1 MCRDRPFGLHELHA
15 HLGLCAFIISF
26 SRSIPLFSFLF
37 RDAFWLFLAILVTSL
52 VQPSL
57 ASDEAS
63 EWMESVVVTGSRI
76 ASETDSVTGSVT
88 VIDRDLIERRMDEN
102 VLDLLRSVAGVHIAQ
117 AGGRSG
123 FASIHMRGGEA
134 NFTLVLLDGI
144 KINDPTNERG
154 GAFDASLIPLS
165 QIESIE
171 VMRGVQSSI
180 YGSDGLGG
188 VVHIRTRSSD
198 SDGGLLNVSVGQQ
211 GFTQYSLALSQSL
224 GESNRLRFSLSD
236 EDEGDG
242 LRGNFFETQTASVSL
257 ESMLTDATNLTIRG
271 VSSQTDSRGFPDDS
285 GGPLLAV
292 SPSLNRKDRE
302 QSGVSAMLSSA
313 VGSNLQINLVAGA
326 NKYDEDNVSPAIAPG
341 VRDGVP
347 ASNFESS
354 FRRDTLTLNAVFDAS
369 DAVRGTIGVDLLD
382 EDGALV
388 GGIELFPGF
397 SLPQDFEL
405 QRETLGLFTEI
416 AYEPSETI
424 SLNLSLRSDDA
435 DGYSGESTGKLTA
448 QYSLGNSRVYASWGN
463 GFKLPS
469 FYALGH
475 ALVGNSSLLPE
486 TSRSLEVGLSS
497 ETTDSQINASVFRS
511 RYRNLIN
518 FDPLSFRLVNEDSVT
533 MTGAELSLRHQLS
546 SNLEIAGS
554 ATYVDTDVTGAGRL
568 LQRPDWNFSVSAF
581 WQVATDLSVAV
592 DWVTAGR
599 VADSSVPTGLMEIGG
614 YSRMDMNVQW
624 QATPATSFFVAI
636 DNAADTAFQ
645 TAIGF
650 PGMGLR
656 GRFGV
661 QHRFGLGR

>member
-1 MCRDRPFGLHELHA
+1 V
-15 HLGLCAFIISF
+15 S
-26 SRSIPLFSFLF
+26 SSLF
-37 RDAFWLFLAILVTSL
+37 RDAFWLSLAIVATSL

-63 EWMESVVVTGSRI
+63 EWMESVVVTGSRV
-76 ASETDSVTGSVT
+76 ASETDRVTGSVT

-102 VLDLLRSVAGVHIAQ
+102 VLDLLRGVAGVHIAQ
-117 AGGRSG
+117 VGGRSG

-198 SDGGLLNVSVGQQ
+198 SDGGSLNVSLGQQ
-211 GFTQYSLALSQSL
+211 GFTQYSLMLSQSL
-224 GESNRLRFSLSD
+224 GESNRLRLSLSD

-242 LRGNFFETQTASVSL
+242 LRGNFFETQSASISL
-257 ESMLTDATNLTIRG
+257 ESILTDTTNFTIRG
-271 VSSQTDSRGFPDDS
+271 FSSQTDSRGFPDDS
-285 GGPLLAV
+285 GGPLFAV

-302 QSGVSAMLSSA
+302 QSGVSAVLSSA
-313 VGSNLQINLVAGA
+313 AGSNLQINLVVGA
-326 NKYDEDNVSPAIAPG
+326 NQYDEANESPAITPG
-341 VRDGVP
+341 ARDGVP
-347 ASNFESS
+347 ASNFDSS

-369 DAVRGTIGVDLLD
+369 EALRGSIGVDLLD
-382 EDGALV
+382 EDGTLV
-388 GGIELFPGF
+388 GDIELFPGF

-416 AYEPSETI
+416 AYEPSKST
-424 SLNLSLRSDDA
+424 SLNLSLRTDDA

-448 QYSLGNSRVYASWGN
+448 QYSLENSRVYASWGD

-475 ALVGNSSLLPE
+475 ALVGNSALLPE
-486 TSRSLEVGLSS
+486 TSRTLEVGFSS
-497 ETTDSQINASVFRS
+497 ETTHSQIDASVFRS

-518 FDPLSFRLVNEDSVT
+518 FDPLSFRLVNEDSVA

-581 WQVATDLSVAV
+581 WQVAQDLSVVV
-592 DWVTAGR
+592 DWVTIGK
-599 VADSSVPTGLMEIGG
+599 VVDSSVPTGLMEIGG

-624 QATPATSFFVAI
+624 QASPATSFFVAV
-636 DNAADTAFQ
+636 DNAADTSFQ

-661 QHRFGLGR
+661 QHRFGFGR

>member
-1 MCRDRPFGLHELHA
+1 
-15 HLGLCAFIISF
+15 
-26 SRSIPLFSFLF
+26 
-37 RDAFWLFLAILVTSL
+37 
-52 VQPSL
+52 
-57 ASDEAS
+57 
-63 EWMESVVVTGSRI
+63 MESVVVTGSRV

-198 SDGGLLNVSVGQQ
+198 SDGGSLNVSVGQQ
-211 GFTQYSLALSQSL
+211 GFSQYSLALSQSL
-224 GESNRLRFSLSD
+224 GEANRLRLSLSD

-242 LRGNFFETQTASVSL
+242 LQGNFFETQAASISL

-271 VSSQTDSRGFPDDS
+271 FSSQTDSRGFPDDS

-292 SPSLNRKDRE
+292 SSSLNRKDRE
-302 QSGVSAMLSSA
+302 QSGVSAVLSSVA
-313 VGSNLQINLVAGA
+313 GSRLQVNLVAGA
-326 NKYDEDNVSPAIAPG
+326 NQYDEANESPAIAPG
-341 VRDGVP
+341 ARDGVP
-347 ASNFESS
+347 ASNFDSS

-369 DAVRGTIGVDLLD
+369 EALRGTIGVDLLD

-388 GGIELFPGF
+388 GDIELFPGF

-405 QRETLGLFTEI
+405 QRDTLGLFTEI
-416 AYEPSETI
+416 AYEPSQTT
-424 SLNLSLRSDDA
+424 SLNLSLRTDDA
-435 DGYSGESTGKLTA
+435 DGYSGETTGKLTA
-448 QYSLGNSRVYASWGN
+448 QYSLGKSRVYASWGN

-486 TSRSLEVGLSS
+486 TSRTLEVGLSS
-497 ETTDSQINASVFRS
+497 ETTHSQIDASVFRS

-518 FDPLSFRLVNEDSVT
+518 FDPLSFRLVNEDSVA

-546 SNLEIAGS
+546 SDLEIAGS
-554 ATYVDTDVTGAGRL
+554 ATYVDTDVAGAGRL
-568 LQRPDWNFSVSAF
+568 LQRPEWNFNVSAF
-581 WQVATDLSVAV
+581 WQVAKDLSVVV
-592 DWVTAGR
+592 DWVTIGG
-599 VADSSVPTGLMEIGG
+599 VVDSSVPTGFMEIGG
-614 YSRMDMNVQW
+614 YSRIDVNVQW
-624 QATPATSFFVAI
+624 QATPTTSFFVTV
-636 DNAADTAFQ
+636 DNAADSAFQ
-645 TAIGF
+645 TAIGY
-650 PGMGLR
+650 PGMGFR
-656 GRFGV
+656 CRFGI
-661 QHRFGLGR
+661 QHRFGYGR

>member
-1 MCRDRPFGLHELHA
+1 VPF
-15 HLGLCAFIISF
+15 S
-26 SRSIPLFSFLF
+26 LF
-37 RDAFWLFLAILVTSL
+37 RDAFWLALAIVATSL

-57 ASDEAS
+57 ASDESS
-63 EWMESVVVTGSRI
+63 EGMESVVVTGSRV

-134 NFTLVLLDGI
+134 NFTLVLLDGV

-171 VMRGVQSSI
+171 VMRGVQSSV

-188 VVHIRTRSSD
+188 VLHIRTRSSD
-198 SDGGLLNVSVGQQ
+198 SDGGSLNVSAGQH
-211 GFTQYSLALSQSL
+211 GFSQYSLALSQSL
-224 GESNRLRFSLSD
+224 GESNRLRLSLSD

-242 LRGNFFETQTASVSL
+242 LRGNFFETQAASISL
-257 ESMLTDATNLTIRG
+257 ESRLTDATNLTIRG
-271 VSSQTDSRGFPDDS
+271 FSSQTDSRGFPDDS
-285 GGPLLAV
+285 GGPLFAEN
-292 SPSLNRKDRE
+292 PSLNRKDRE
-302 QSGVSAMLSSA
+302 QSGVSAVMSSA
-313 VGSNLQINLVAGA
+313 AGNNLQINLVVGA
-326 NKYDEDNVSPAIAPG
+326 NQYDEANESPAIAPG
-341 VRDGVP
+341 ARDGVP
-347 ASNFESS
+347 ASNFDSS
-354 FRRDTLTLNAVFDAS
+354 FRRNTLTLNAVFDAS
-369 DAVRGTIGVDLLD
+369 EALRGTIGVDLLD

-388 GGIELFPGF
+388 GDIELFPGF

-405 QRETLGLFTEI
+405 QRETMGLFTEV
-416 AYEPSETI
+416 AYEPSETTR
-424 SLNLSLRSDDA
+424 LNLSLRTDDA
-435 DGYSGESTGKLTA
+435 DGYSGETTGKLTA
-448 QYSLGNSRVYASWGN
+448 QYSLGSSRVYASWGN

-475 ALVGNSSLLPE
+475 ALVGNSALLPE
-486 TSRSLEVGLSS
+486 TSRTLEVGISS
-497 ETTDSQINASVFRS
+497 KTTHSQVDASVFRS

-518 FDPLSFRLVNEDSVT
+518 FDPLAFRLVNEDSVA

-546 SNLEIAGS
+546 SNFAIAGS

-581 WQVATDLSVAV
+581 WQVAEDLSVAFDCGTIGKV
-592 DWVTAGR
+592 V
-599 VADSSVPTGLMEIGG
+599 DSSVPTGLMEIDG

-624 QATPATSFFVAI
+624 QATPATSFFVAL

-656 GRFGV
+656 GRLGV
-661 QHRFGLGR
+661 QHRFGFGR

>member
-1 MCRDRPFGLHELHA
+1 M
-15 HLGLCAFIISF
+15 S
-26 SRSIPLFSFLF
+26 SSLF
-37 RDAFWLFLAILVTSL
+37 RDALGLSLVIVATSL

-63 EWMESVVVTGSRI
+63 EWMESVVVTGSRV
-76 ASETDSVTGSVT
+76 APEKNGVTGSVT
-88 VIDRDLIERRMDEN
+88 VIDRGMIERRMDEN

-198 SDGGLLNVSVGQQ
+198 SDGGSLNVSMGQQ
-211 GFTQYSLALSQSL
+211 GFSQYSLALSQSL
-224 GESNRLRFSLSD
+224 GESNRLRLSLSD
-236 EDEGDG
+236 EDEGNG
-242 LRGNFFETQTASVSL
+242 LRDNFFASQAASISL
-257 ESMLTDATNLTIRG
+257 ESVLTNAANLTIRG
-271 VSSQTDSRGFPDDS
+271 FSSQTDSRGFPDDS

-292 SPSLNRKDRE
+292 SPSLNRKDRK
-302 QSGVSAMLSSA
+302 QSGLSAVMSSA
-313 VGSNLQINLVAGA
+313 AGSHLRINLVVGA
-326 NKYDEDNVSPAIAPG
+326 NQYDEANESPAVAPG
-341 VRDGVP
+341 ARDGVP
-347 ASNFESS
+347 ASSFDSS

-369 DAVRGTIGVDLLD
+369 DALRGTIGVDLLD
-382 EDGALV
+382 EDGAVL
-388 GGIELFPGF
+388 GDIELFPGF

-416 AYEPSETI
+416 AYEPSEAT
-424 SLNLSLRSDDA
+424 SLNLSLRTDDA
-435 DGYSGESTGKLTA
+435 DGYSGETTGKLTT
-448 QYSLGNSRVYASWGN
+448 QYSFGNSRVYASWGN

-486 TSRSLEVGLSS
+486 TSRTLEVGLSS
-497 ETTDSQINASVFRS
+497 TNTHSQVDASVFRS
-511 RYRNLIN
+511 HYRNLIN
-518 FDPLSFRLVNEDSVT
+518 FDPLSFRLVNEDSVA

-546 SNLEIAGS
+546 SNLEITGS

-581 WQVATDLSVAV
+581 WQVEKDLSVV
-592 DWVTAGR
+592 FDWVTIGR
-599 VADSSVPTGLMEIGG
+599 VVDSSVPTGFVEIGG

-624 QATPATSFFVAI
+624 QATPATSFFVAV

-661 QHRFGLGR
+661 QHRFGFGR